1 MTNITA
7 NEAEVLNAILESDYQ
22 HSDEKDEVVGTAVWT
37 WSVADYVEA
46 QGKAFSGVV
55 SSLVKKGLVGSQEG
69 GDDAVMWI
77 TNEGWDAASA

>member
-1 MTNITA
+1 MTNLTT

-22 HSDEKDEVVGTAVWT
+22 VSDEKDEVVGNAVWT

-55 SSLVKKGLVGSQEG
+55 SSLVKKGFAETQENG
-69 GDDAVMWI
+69 NDSIMWI
-77 TNEGWDAASA
+77 TSEGWDAANA